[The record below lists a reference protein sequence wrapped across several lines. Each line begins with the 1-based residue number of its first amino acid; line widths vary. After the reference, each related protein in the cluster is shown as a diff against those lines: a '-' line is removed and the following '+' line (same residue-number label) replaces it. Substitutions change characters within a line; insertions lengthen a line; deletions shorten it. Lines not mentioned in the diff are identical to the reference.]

1 MQHMKISV
9 ADTGLQVRV
18 RPGNPD
24 SEMGGG
30 GGGGGPPTFSLRRGG
45 GGGGGPWGGGGGGG
59 GGGGAGCATAFGQGQ
74 IRPNRPGPSCLKGRL
89 PTLSTGWISYEYN
102 KNQKKIGQTERQ
114 QLQNR
119 KSEKRIEQP
128 EALISGQVP
137 KKKVAVKEY
146 YPLAIHSLWTWNSEK

>member
-30 GGGGGPPTFSLRRGG
+30 GGVSKTFLSKNE
-45 GGGGGPWGGGGGGG
+45 

-89 PTLSTGWISYEYN
+89 TTLSTG
-102 KNQKKIGQTERQ
+102 
-114 QLQNR
+114 
-119 KSEKRIEQP
+119 
-128 EALISGQVP
+128 
-137 KKKVAVKEY
+137 
-146 YPLAIHSLWTWNSEK
+146 